1 MVLTLILG
9 WSTGPAEL
17 IPSGGV
23 NCCCCCR
30 PRVSKFKAQLINRWI
45 GEVEHQMSHPGP
57 DEPSTS
63 TGGVTVQ
70 GVSGGVPDSPPA
82 KRAKLTIPDVS
93 PEEALDEVQALM
105 DNCLDYEVF
114 RDALDTVNMDQFRE
128 MINLPSVDLGHVVR
142 FHTFLKL

>member
-1 MVLTLILG
+1 M
-9 WSTGPAEL
+9 
-17 IPSGGV
+17 
-23 NCCCCCR
+23 
-30 PRVSKFKAQLINRWI
+30 SKYKAQLINRWI
-45 GEVEHQMSHPGP
+45 GEVEHQMSETGP

-70 GVSGGVPDSPPA
+70 GVSGVTDSPPA
-82 KRAKLTIPDVS
+82 KRPRLTIPEVS